1 MSAESV
7 EISAIA
13 ERTIREDAEL
23 AYPDECCGFV
33 YGKIQDSKRLL
44 QKAIPVMNSKEG
56 DKKRR
61 FEISALDYLKAEQY
75 ALDLGLDLL
84 GVYHSHPEHPAQPSE
99 HDRVQA
105 MPFFSYL
112 IVSVKSAKSED
123 LNSFQ
128 LDEDRQFKQEL
139 LQQSVNI

>member
-1 MSAESV
+1 MTTESI

-13 ERTIREDAEL
+13 ERVIREDAEV

-33 YGKIQDSKRLL
+33 YGKIQDSKRLI
-44 QKAIPVMNSKEG
+44 QKAIPVLNSKEG

-61 FEISALDYLKAEQY
+61 FEISALEYMRAEQN

-112 IVSVKSAKSED
+112 IVSVKSAKSAE

-128 LDEDRQFKQEL
+128 LNDDRQFKQEI
-139 LQQSVNI
+139 LQQSLNV